1 MGSPGENILLFDVVK
16 TVDSRP
22 RDLRNILEKSLTLI
36 ILEILSRNVYLL
48 RTLSPLWADSSIEL
62 N

>member
-1 MGSPGENILLFDVVK
+1 MFDAVK

-48 RTLSPLWADSSIEL
+48 RTLSQKFKNSI